1 LSLVEGNYCGFDYI
15 WSYIDPN
22 DDGDYEMARSRQQ
35 SKRLFTDAC
44 KLIPGGVNS
53 PVRAFKSVDG
63 DPIFIKRALGSRLWD
78 ADNNEYIDYV
88 GSWGPAIVGHAHPE
102 VVKTISLAAAN
113 GVSFGAPTELESE
126 LALAVMVHVP
136 SMEMIRFVSSGTEA
150 CMSVLRVARA
160 FTKRNRIIKFE
171 GCYHGHCDMLLVKA
185 GSGAATMGVPDSPGV
200 PSGTAADT
208 LTVAYNDLGAVAAM
222 FERYP
227 DEVAAL
233 ILEPIVGNSGFIRPV
248 PGFLEGLRSLCTKFG
263 ALLIFDEVMTG
274 FRVGLGGVQKLYD
287 ISPDLTCLGKV
298 IGGGMPLAAY
308 GGRRDIMAIVAP
320 SGPVYQAGTLSGNP
334 VAVSCGLKTL
344 ELISQKSFF
353 PDLVTRTSALVEG
366 LKGAAKK
373 HNLPFSADCE
383 GGMFGF
389 FFNDHSVSNFVQ
401 AKTSN
406 TSMFKNFFW
415 GMMENGVYLA
425 PSPFEAGF
433 VSGAH
438 SDADIKNTIEIA
450 DRVMKEGIR

>member
-1 LSLVEGNYCGFDYI
+1 
-15 WSYIDPN
+15 
-22 DDGDYEMARSRQQ
+22 MARSWQE
-35 SKRLFTDAC
+35 SKKLFTDAC
-44 KLIPGGVNS
+44 QLIPGGVNS

-88 GSWGPAIVGHAHPE
+88 GSWGPAIVGHAHSD
-102 VVKTISLAAAN
+102 VVKVISQAAAN
-113 GVSFGAPTELESE
+113 GISFGAPTSLESD
-126 LALAVMVHVP
+126 LARAVMTHVP
-136 SMEMIRFVSSGTEA
+136 SIEMIRFVSSGTEA

-171 GCYHGHCDMLLVKA
+171 GCYHGHSDMLLVKA

-200 PSGTAADT
+200 PSGTASDT

-233 ILEPIVGNSGFIRPV
+233 IIEPIVGNSGFIRPV
-248 PGFLEGLRSLCTKFG
+248 SGFLEGLRSLCTKFG
-263 ALLIFDEVMTG
+263 TLLIFDEVMTG
-274 FRVGLGGVQKLYD
+274 FRVGLGGVQKIYD
-287 ISPDLTCLGKV
+287 ICPDLTCLGKV

-344 ELISQKSFF
+344 ELISQRNFF
-353 PDLVTRTSALVEG
+353 PDLVRKTSTLVEG
-366 LKGAAKK
+366 LRASAKK
-373 HNLPFSADCE
+373 HNLPFSADFE

-389 FFNDHSVSNFVQ
+389 FFNDKPVTNFTQ
-401 AKTSN
+401 AKMSN
-406 TSMFKNFFW
+406 TPMFKKFFW
-415 GMMENGVYLA
+415 GMMQNGVYLA

-438 SDADIKNTIEIA
+438 GDLDIQNTLEIA
-450 DRVMKEGIR
+450 DRVMKGGLV